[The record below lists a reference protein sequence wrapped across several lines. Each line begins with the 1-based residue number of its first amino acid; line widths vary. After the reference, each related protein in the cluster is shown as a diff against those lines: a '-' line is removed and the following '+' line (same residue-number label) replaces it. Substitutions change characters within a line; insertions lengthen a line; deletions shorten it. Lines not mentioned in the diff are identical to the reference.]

1 MALSWIL
8 DMKIYEGDDL
18 CIIDTRDGGEV
29 IGYGGSG
36 AIFERLLIVSHCGVV
51 FQSLR
56 SFLSNL
62 RVLEVLYLSWSFIA
76 STSSPSTAS
85 SLSFLLYT

>member
-1 MALSWIL
+1 MKVMIYALLIPG
-8 DMKIYEGDDL
+8 M
-18 CIIDTRDGGEV
+18 EV
-29 IGYGGSG
+29 RSLVRADG